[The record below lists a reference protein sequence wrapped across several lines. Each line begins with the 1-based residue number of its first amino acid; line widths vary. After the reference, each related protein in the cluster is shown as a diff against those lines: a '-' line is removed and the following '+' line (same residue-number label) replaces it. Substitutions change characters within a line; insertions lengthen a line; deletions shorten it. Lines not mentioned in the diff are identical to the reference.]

1 MSTVS
6 VSCFDAQVPCG
17 ADAVILS
24 GARVESTTDGTSY
37 GLFDGAYSLG
47 NAATVNWQ
55 PFLTVWKS
63 TSEGP
68 RIYIFYTGC

>member
-1 MSTVS
+1 MS

-17 ADAVILS
+17 ADAVILN
-24 GARVESTTDGTSY
+24 GARAQSTDGTSY
-37 GLFDGAYSLG
+37 GLFDGAYTLG

-55 PFLTVWKS
+55 PLLTVWKS

-68 RIYIFYTGC
+68 RNYIFYTGC